1 MKKDKVYVFGHRNPD
16 TDSVTAAISLA
27 YLKRKLGME
36 AEARVLSAIN
46 LESKYALNYFN
57 VSEPMFLNDVKIKV
71 SDLDFTKNYSVTE
84 EDSVND
90 AYERMVEAGISKIPV
105 IDDAKKL
112 LGIVTMKDI
121 AHEQFSDN
129 IDLVKTTYDN
139 ILETIDGEE
148 VLRFED
154 NIEGNLLVASYKST
168 TIKENITFNNS
179 HILMVGDRH
188 SIIEYAIEC
197 GVKLLIIT
205 GPNTIKEE
213 HLELARK
220 NKVNI
225 INTKYNTI
233 MAARR
238 INLANNISTLSYNKN
253 VLCINEHENVS
264 DFMSIANKTRYSYYP
279 VINEDDECV
288 GILRLS
294 DVDYNNRQKVILVD
308 HNNYE
313 QSAIGL
319 DEAEI
324 LEIVDH
330 HNIGSIGTN
339 MPINFRNMPVGSTNT
354 ILYILYREN
363 NVKIPKDIA
372 GLMLSGILSDTLI
385 LSSPTTTD
393 LDKEAVDALSKI
405 AGVDYKEYGL
415 DMLKAGSSLK
425 GKTREEVL
433 YTDYKNYPV
442 GDKKIGL
449 GQLSTTNP
457 DEILE
462 VIDEYVELVNEVA
475 DANDYYLVCLF
486 VTDIINKGS
495 YVIYSRRAEDIL
507 RRVYKNEELTQ
518 GTFLE
523 GVVSRKKQI
532 LPGIMLEMESE

>member
-57 VSEPMFLNDVKIKV
+57 VPEPMFLNDVKIKV

-253 VLCINEHENVS
+253 ILCINEHENVS

-279 VINEDDECV
+279 VINENDECV